1 MSAPFD
7 SQRGSFDQQP
17 ASEWLDH
24 RKPGDWTSAAAPA
37 TLVNRTHRV
46 IHQRAAAVRAR
57 RSRLRALFLPML
69 ICAAIL
75 VIVCTA
81 VWSVLDQYDLNP
93 TGIPDASSQMLVFLL
108 WFFPVS
114 AGVLALV
121 WFRRAH
127 GKEDSAR

>member
-1 MSAPFD
+1 MSTPFD
-7 SQRGSFDQQP
+7 PFCGQQRRRDLREADG
-17 ASEWLDH
+17 LDE
-24 RKPGDWTSAAAPA
+24 WTSAAASA

-46 IHQRAAAVRAR
+46 IHQRAAALELR
-57 RSRLRALFLPML
+57 RSGLRALLIPMA

-81 VWSVLDQYDLNP
+81 VWSVLDQYELTP

-114 AGVLALV
+114 AAVLALV
-121 WFRRAH
+121 WFRRAR
-127 GKEDSAR
+127 GKEDSAQ